1 MATKTRVSLAEFLAM
16 PEAEPPL
23 ELIDGEV
30 VQKAMPGPKHSK
42 MVAELIYL
50 LMSFTRG
57 RDDVDVDT
65 ELRHVRREE
74 EWVFLPDISVTFRS
88 RRGRAPAELG
98 NDPVEV
104 MPDFVIEVLSPGDQS
119 GRTAQRISH
128 YLDSGVRLL
137 WLVDPDIE
145 RVSVWMP
152 GAPARDVAPPARLS
166 AAPVQPWTTSSL
178 AFSVTWVRQA
188 SPAGEMCS

>member
-16 PEAEPPL
+16 PEAAPPL

-50 LMSFTRG
+50 LMSFLRE
-57 RDDVDVDT
+57 RNDADVDT
-65 ELRHVRREE
+65 ELRHVRRDED
-74 EWVFLPDISVTFRS
+74 WTFLPDISVTFRA
-88 RRGRAPAELG
+88 RRGKPAGAMG

-104 MPDFVIEVLSPGDQS
+104 MPDFVIEVLSPDDQS

-128 YLDSGVRLL
+128 YMDAGVRLL

-152 GAPARDVAPPARLS
+152 GALGRDVAPPAKLS
-166 AAPVQPWTTSSL
+166 AAPVL
-178 AFSVTWVRQA
+178 EGFEVDLEALFARLHV
-188 SPAGEMCS
+188 